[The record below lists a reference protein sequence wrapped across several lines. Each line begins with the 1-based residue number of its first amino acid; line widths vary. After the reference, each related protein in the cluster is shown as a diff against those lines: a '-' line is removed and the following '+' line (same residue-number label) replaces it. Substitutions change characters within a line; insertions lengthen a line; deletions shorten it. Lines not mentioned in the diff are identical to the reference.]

1 MDIPSY
7 ITEKV
12 RLFQLERF
20 DKMKKKILI
29 PLFLFL
35 VSIEIHAYQKD
46 SLSFIIKNFMVYDI
60 FINSY
65 QISDADLEWVE
76 QKHPNWIKKYF
87 PDIIKLDC
95 TLYTKF
101 ALAIDLYK
109 QGITKEL
116 KQLWEKY
123 RYLFYVNQTRASDDE
138 IDEIWQLLDSS
149 QLDIFH

>member
-1 MDIPSY
+1 
-7 ITEKV
+7 
-12 RLFQLERF
+12 
-20 DKMKKKILI
+20 
-29 PLFLFL
+29 
-35 VSIEIHAYQKD
+35 
-46 SLSFIIKNFMVYDI
+46 MVYNI
-60 FINSY
+60 IINSY
-65 QISDADLEWVE
+65 QVSDADLEWVG

-116 KQLWEKY
+116 KLLWRKY

>member
-1 MDIPSY
+1 
-7 ITEKV
+7 
-12 RLFQLERF
+12 
-20 DKMKKKILI
+20 
-29 PLFLFL
+29 
-35 VSIEIHAYQKD
+35 
-46 SLSFIIKNFMVYDI
+46 MVYNI
-60 FINSY
+60 IINSY
-65 QISDADLEWVE
+65 QVSDADLEWVGR
-76 QKHPNWIKKYF
+76 KHPNWIKKYY

-95 TLYTKF
+95 TLYTKV

-116 KQLWEKY
+116 KLLWRKY

>member
-1 MDIPSY
+1 MGGTKTSKLD
-7 ITEKV
+7 
-12 RLFQLERF
+12 
-20 DKMKKKILI
+20 
-29 PLFLFL
+29 
-35 VSIEIHAYQKD
+35 
-46 SLSFIIKNFMVYDI
+46 
-60 FINSY
+60 
-65 QISDADLEWVE
+65 
-76 QKHPNWIKKYF
+76 KKYF

-116 KQLWEKY
+116 KQLWRKY
-123 RYLFYVNQTRASDDE
+123 GYIFYVNQTRASDDE

>member
-1 MDIPSY
+1 
-7 ITEKV
+7 
-12 RLFQLERF
+12 
-20 DKMKKKILI
+20 
-29 PLFLFL
+29 
-35 VSIEIHAYQKD
+35 
-46 SLSFIIKNFMVYDI
+46 MVYDI

-123 RYLFYVNQTRASDDE
+123 RYLFYVNQTRTSDDE

>member
-123 RYLFYVNQTRASDDE
+123 RYLFYLNQTLTSVD
-138 IDEIWQLLDSS
+138 
-149 QLDIFH
+149 

>member
-1 MDIPSY
+1 MGILLY
-7 ITEKV
+7 MTEKV
-12 RLFQLERF
+12 RLFQLGRF
-20 DKMKKKILI
+20 DKMKKILI
-29 PLFLFL
+29 PLFLFW
-35 VSIEIHAYQKD
+35 VSIDIHACKKD
-46 SLSFIIKNFMVYDI
+46 SLNFVVKSFMVYNI
-60 FINSY
+60 IINSY
-65 QISDADLEWVE
+65 QVSDADLEWVGR
-76 QKHPNWIKKYF
+76 KHPNWIKKYY

-116 KQLWEKY
+116 KQLWRKY

>member
-1 MDIPSY
+1 M
-7 ITEKV
+7 
-12 RLFQLERF
+12 
-20 DKMKKKILI
+20 KKILI
-29 PLFLFL
+29 PLFLFW
-35 VSIEIHAYQKD
+35 VGIDIHARKKD
-46 SLSFIIKNFMVYDI
+46 SLNFVVKSFMVYNI
-60 FINSY
+60 IINSY
-65 QISDADLEWVE
+65 QVSDADLEWVGR
-76 QKHPNWIKKYF
+76 KHPNWIKKYY

-116 KQLWEKY
+116 KLLWRKY

>member
-1 MDIPSY
+1 M
-7 ITEKV
+7 
-12 RLFQLERF
+12 
-20 DKMKKKILI
+20 KKILI
-29 PLFLFL
+29 PLFLFW
-35 VSIEIHAYQKD
+35 VSIDIHVCKKD
-46 SLSFIIKNFMVYDI
+46 SLNFVVKSFMVYNI
-60 FINSY
+60 IINSY
-65 QISDADLEWVE
+65 QVSDADLEWVGR
-76 QKHPNWIKKYF
+76 KHPNWIKKYF

-116 KQLWEKY
+116 KLLWRKY

>member
-1 MDIPSY
+1 MIY
-7 ITEKV
+7 
-12 RLFQLERF
+12 L
-20 DKMKKKILI
+20 
-29 PLFLFL
+29 
-35 VSIEIHAYQKD
+35 
-46 SLSFIIKNFMVYDI
+46 
-60 FINSY
+60 INSY

-116 KQLWEKY
+116 KQLQRKY

-138 IDEIWQLLDSS
+138 IDKI
-149 QLDIFH
+149 